1 MQPNQKR
8 VSILTKNLGN
18 RATGGAA
25 EAEDDDLASLPTPS
39 KMQSSSLD
47 VRDQHGNYLR
57 NQLARG
63 PLPGQSPQFRREA
76 SHDPGTTPP
85 PLQGPSRMEKSS
97 LLQQTK
103 NNHSISLLPQISPS
117 RGQAQQ
123 MSLPNQRPNN
133 FDHP

>member
-1 MQPNQKR
+1 MLPNQKR

-18 RATGGAA
+18 RGPRGAA
-25 EAEDDDLASLPTPS
+25 EVDEESLGSLPTPS
-39 KMQSSSLD
+39 KLQSSSLD

-57 NQLARG
+57 NQGARG
-63 PLPGQSPQFRREA
+63 HLAGQSPKFRREA
-76 SHDPGTTPP
+76 SYDPGKTPP
-85 PLQGPSRMEKSS
+85 AIEGSSRMEKSS

-117 RGQAQQ
+117 RLQAQQ
-123 MSLPNQRPNN
+123 MSFPNQRPSN